1 MSPVIT
7 VQALGKAYQQ
17 YPNKWARLLEW
28 LVPFSKPRHH
38 LHWVLKD
45 ISFELDPGQ
54 ALGII
59 GINGAGKSTLL
70 KMLSGTT
77 QPTTGSIAI
86 HGRVAALLELGMGF
100 HSEFTGRQNVWMSG
114 QLLGYTSEQITELMP
129 QIEEFA
135 GIGEYIDQPVRVYS
149 SGMQVRLAFSIATA
163 IRPDILIVD
172 EALSVGDIEFQHR
185 SYERIKQFQKLGTSL
200 LFVSHDKGVITNL
213 CDRAMLL
220 DHGSIAIEGEPEMV
234 MNYYNAMLA
243 DPKDQ
248 EITQQAGDDGKIQ
261 TQSGSGEVALL
272 GARLLSDQGEPIE
285 VAMVGQ
291 KVSFEIDAQCQQAI
305 PSLVAGFMI
314 KDRFGQIVYGTN
326 SFHHGQQLH
335 DLAQGAH
342 HHFYFD
348 LQLDI
353 GPGNYSV
360 SVALHADDT
369 HIAKNYLW
377 LDRVFFFTVVNHH
390 EPIFVGSSYLPSQ
403 VRIVSDAK

>member
-1 MSPVIT
+1 MSAAIT
-7 VQALGKAYQQ
+7 VQGLGKAYKQ
-17 YPNKWARLLEW
+17 YPYKWARLLEW
-28 LVPFSKPRHH
+28 LIPFSKPRHH

-45 ISFELDPGQ
+45 ISFDLTPGH

-59 GINGAGKSTLL
+59 GVNGAGKSTLL

-77 QPTTGSIAI
+77 EPTTGLIGVNGKI
-86 HGRVAALLELGMGF
+86 AALLELGMGF

-114 QLLGYTSEQITELMP
+114 QLLGYSIDQIAQLMP

-163 IRPDILIVD
+163 VRPDVLIVD
-172 EALSVGDIEFQHR
+172 EALSVGDTEFQHR
-185 SYERIKQFQKLGTSL
+185 SYDRIKQFQQQGTSL
-200 LFVSHDKGVITNL
+200 LFVSHDKGVITSL
-213 CDRAMLL
+213 CDRAILL
-220 DHGSIAIEGEPEMV
+220 SEGRIAIEGESEMV
-234 MNYYNAMLA
+234 MDYYNAMLA
-243 DPKDQ
+243 DQEDQ
-248 EITQQAGDDGKIQ
+248 VITQQAGEDGKIQ
-261 TQSGSGEVALL
+261 TQSGSGEVTLL
-272 GARLLSDQGEPIE
+272 GARLLSDQNEPIE

-291 KVSFEIDAQCQQAI
+291 TVSFEIDAQCQQAI

-314 KDRFGQIVYGTN
+314 KDRFGQIIYGTN

-335 DLAQGAH
+335 DLAQGARY
-342 HHFYFD
+342 HFYFD
-348 LQLDI
+348 LKLDI

-377 LDRVFFFTVVNHH
+377 LDRVFFFTVVNSK
-390 EPIFVGSSYLPSQ
+390 EPVFVGSSYLPTGM
-403 VRIVSDAK
+403 RIASDVK